1 MNTRQRA
8 KFYDDIVIKQ
18 GGEYCV
24 KCSRTLDQLF
34 ESGESRQLCIDH
46 VNNNNTHNYIKN
58 LQFLCHSCNTK
69 KNHPQIT
76 PAETVT
82 DMPQVSLGRKLESDF
97 RRWVV
102 GHYMAD
108 DSIGLE
114 YTYLINSGAE
124 KVECSTETIKRYL
137 QKMTSNEGSFI
148 WHNHFGKTTMKLK
161 DTMKF

>member
-1 MNTRQRA
+1 MNSTKREKLYPKILQ
-8 KFYDDIVIKQ
+8 KQ
-18 GGEYCV
+18 GGEYCIA
-24 KCSRTLDQLF
+24 CGRTTEQLF
-34 ESGESRQLCIDH
+34 ESGESKQLCIDH
-46 VNNNNTHNYIKN
+46 VNNNTTHNYVEN

-82 DMPQVSLGRKLESDF
+82 DMPQVSLGRKLELDF

-102 GHYMAD
+102 GHYMTD

-114 YTYLINSGAE
+114 YTYLVNSGAE

-148 WHNHFGKTTMKLK
+148 WHIQFGKTTMKLK
-161 DTMKF
+161 DKMKF